1 MNTVAILPEI
11 LMSLLQKQNVK
22 RDIVEK
28 IEVENQ
34 PRWDSIKWYCD
45 SIEIDFE
52 STIKIINAIPK
63 LFPL

>member
-28 IEVENQ
+28 IDVEKKIEVVEK
-34 PRWDSIKWYCD
+34 SA
-45 SIEIDFE
+45 E
-52 STIKIINAIPK
+52 
-63 LFPL
+63 